1 MHLEEELHF
10 MNSNYEEAL
19 AALSSPAA
27 IDRFDAARYFIK
39 NSDSRATD
47 QLMIQRRIEKVR
59 HVKMALDKALS
70 NINKLETNELLAI
83 DIQVDEATDVER
95 KRYLKAEAIDE
106 FSGILLHELAPKL
119 GILEATLNTEFH
131 SFDSSQSKKCI
142 GNLMQVF
149 NAIEQLRISA
159 SAPDSKEV
167 DLAQLIKN
175 ILTEEVQGTIGVYL
189 EGSQPYIIKTDPAL
203 LSLAISNGIRNSSES
218 INALT
223 NMSDDKSITVSW
235 GGSDQEFWVSII
247 DEGIGVRGN
256 PNEAFTIGNTNKT
269 GHTGFGM
276 GIMRQAIDSLGG
288 TVELS
293 NIESGG
299 AKLILRW
306 GNFNV

>member
-19 AALSSPAA
+19 AALSYPTA
-27 IDRFDAARYFIK
+27 IDRFNAARYFIK
-39 NSDSRATD
+39 NIDSRATD
-47 QLMIQRRIEKVR
+47 QLMIQRRIERVR
-59 HVKMALDKALS
+59 HVRMALDKALS
-70 NINKLETNELLAI
+70 NINKVKTNQLLTI

-119 GILEATLNTEFH
+119 GILEATLSTEFH

-175 ILTEEVQGTIGVYL
+175 ILTEEVQGNIRVNL

-256 PNEAFTIGNTNKT
+256 PNEAFNIGNTNKT

>member
-19 AALSSPAA
+19 AALSSPTA
-27 IDRFDAARYFIK
+27 IDRFNAARYFIK
-39 NSDSRATD
+39 NIDSRATD
-47 QLMIQRRIEKVR
+47 QLMIQRRIERVR
-59 HVKMALDKALS
+59 HVRMALDKALS
-70 NINKLETNELLAI
+70 NINKLETNQLLTI

-142 GNLMQVF
+142 SNLMQVF

-159 SAPDSKEV
+159 SAPDSKEI

-175 ILTEEVQGTIGVYL
+175 ILTEEVQGTIRVNL

-218 INALT
+218 INTLT

>member
-1 MHLEEELHF
+1 
-10 MNSNYEEAL
+10 MNSNYEEAI
-19 AALSSPAA
+19 AALSSPTA

-47 QLMIQRRIEKVR
+47 QLRIQRRIEKVR
-59 HVKMALDKALS
+59 HVKMALDKALN
-70 NINKLETNELLAI
+70 NIDKLETNQLLTI
-83 DIQVDEATDVER
+83 DLQVDEATDVER

-175 ILTEEVQGTIGVYL
+175 ILTEEVQGTIRVNL

-203 LSLAISNGIRNSSES
+203 LSLAVSNGIRNSSES

-256 PNEAFTIGNTNKT
+256 PNEAFNIGNTNKT

>member
-19 AALSSPAA
+19 DALSSPTA
-27 IDRFDAARYFIK
+27 IDRFNAARYFIK
-39 NSDSRATD
+39 NSDSRATE
-47 QLMIQRRIEKVR
+47 QLRIQRRIEKVR

-70 NINKLETNELLAI
+70 NINKLETNQLLTT
-83 DIQVDEATDVER
+83 DLQVDEATDIER

-106 FSGILLHELAPKL
+106 FSGIILHELAPKL
-119 GILEATLNTEFH
+119 GILKDTLNTEFH

-142 GNLMQVF
+142 DNLMQIF
-149 NAIEQLRISA
+149 KAIEQLRISA

-167 DLAQLIKN
+167 DLAQLIKD
-175 ILTEEVQGTIGVYL
+175 ILAEEVKGTIRVNL
-189 EGSQPYIIKTDPAL
+189 EGSRPYIIKTDPAL

-218 INALT
+218 IMTLT

-235 GGSDQEFWVSII
+235 GGNDQEFWVSII

-306 GNFNV
+306 GNFSV